1 MEEGAAAL
9 SEPVRDQRATAE
21 APLVLTPPAPGK
33 APAPTLGIATPAPLR
48 REGPKK
54 LTGEAKYTDDL
65 VFPGAWYGATIRST
79 EAHARILGIEQDPDF
94 DWSKVVV
101 MTARDIPGE
110 NVVSVIKDDMPA
122 LAADVIRHH
131 SEPVALVAA
140 PDKATL
146 REAKRR
152 ITIRTEAL
160 EPIFDPLLSEQQF
173 AAYDVSRGDPESAF
187 KEATLVVHG
196 EYRVG
201 HQEQLY
207 IENQA
212 MIAEPRPDGGITI
225 TGSLQCPYY
234 VHSALKRALALSDTQ
249 AVITQA
255 ETGGGFGGKEDFPS
269 VVAIHAALLAQRIG
283 KPVRMIYDRHE
294 DIASTTK
301 RHPAVVRYR
310 SGVSADGRLIAQD
323 IEVVM
328 DGGAYC
334 TLTPVVLSRG
344 VLHAGGPYEC
354 PNVHISGR
362 AMATNTPSNGAFRGF
377 GAPQVGFA
385 HELQV
390 ARIAE
395 ELGVSPAE
403 LRQRWAYRE
412 GGVTPS
418 GQVLHESVA
427 AEEVLREATEAAD
440 YEGVREVSQQT
451 RAIRW
456 GQAAEAGA
464 GFNSTRVHSASGIG
478 IAMAWHGAGFTGR
491 GEIMMASVAGVE
503 LGAGGVV
510 RLLIANTEIGQGT
523 NTVMPMIV
531 AEVLGIDS
539 EDIELAPID
548 TSIVPNSGPT
558 VASRTVMVVGALVSK
573 AAARLRETVE
583 ARSGG
588 NFADVYKADAAAH
601 GATRVDEQ
609 YESATD
615 VEFDD
620 ATHTGDAYPAFGW
633 ACAVAKVDVD
643 LDSGEVRV
651 RSVVSADD
659 VGRVIHPLLAEGQ
672 VEGGTLQSVGY
683 GTIEEIKLKDGRYLN
698 DRLSTYIIP
707 TAMDAPKITAI
718 LVEKPFSGS
727 PHGAKGVGELP
738 MNVAAP
744 AIVDAIHDAVGVWI
758 TELPATP
765 ERVLAALEDGA

>member
-1 MEEGAAAL
+1 MSDTAL
-9 SEPVRDQRATAE
+9 DQLGTTE
-21 APLVLTPPAPGK
+21 APVVMSPRVPGEVATLTRGLAS
-33 APAPTLGIATPAPLR
+33 PAPLR
-48 REGPKK
+48 REGPGK
-54 LTGEAKYTDDL
+54 LTGEAQYTDDL

-79 EAHARILGIEQDPDF
+79 QAHARLLGLELDPNF

-101 MTARDIPGE
+101 MTAADIPGE
-110 NVVSVIKDDMPA
+110 NIVSSIQDDMPA
-122 LAADVIRHH
+122 LADGEIRHH
-131 SEPVALVAA
+131 SEPIALVVA

-152 ITIRTEAL
+152 IKPHTEPLPAV
-160 EPIFDPLLSEQQF
+160 FDPLDSTQQF
-173 AAYDVSRGDPESAF
+173 AAYEITHGDPEAAF
-187 KEATLVVHG
+187 RDASLIVQG

-255 ETGGGFGGKEDFPS
+255 ETGGAFGGKEEYPS
-269 VVAIHAALLAQRIG
+269 VLAIHAALLAQRIG

-301 RHPAVVRYR
+301 RHPAVIRYR

-323 IEVVM
+323 VEVVM
-328 DGGAYC
+328 DAGAYC
-334 TLTPVVLSRG
+334 TLSPVVLSRG

-354 PNVHISGR
+354 PNVHIAGR
-362 AMATNTPSNGAFRGF
+362 TMATNTPPNGAFRGF

-390 ARIAE
+390 ARIAD
-395 ELGVSPAE
+395 ELDVSPAE
-403 LRQRWAYRE
+403 LRRRWAYRE
-412 GGVTPS
+412 GGTTPT

-427 AEEVLREATEAAD
+427 ADEVLDRATREAD
-440 YEGVREVSQQT
+440 YEGVREVSRQT

-456 GQAAEAGA
+456 RQAAEAGS
-464 GFNSTRVHSASGIG
+464 GFNSTRLRNASGIG
-478 IAMAWHGAGFTGR
+478 IAMGWHGAGFTGR
-491 GEIMMASVAGVE
+491 GEINMASVASLE
-503 LGAGGVV
+503 LGDDGIIRILA
-510 RLLIANTEIGQGT
+510 ANTEMGQGT
-523 NTVMPMIV
+523 NTVLPMIV
-531 AEVLGIDS
+531 ADVLGVES
-539 EDIELAPID
+539 SAVEMAPID

-558 VASRTVMVVGALVSK
+558 VASRTVMVVGGLLSK

-588 NFADVYKADAAAH
+588 DFADVYRTDARRH

-609 YESATD
+609 FQSATE
-615 VEFDD
+615 VEFDE

-633 ACAVAKVDVD
+633 ACAVAVVDVD

-659 VGRVIHPLLAEGQ
+659 AGHVIHPLLAEGQ
-672 VEGGTLQSVGY
+672 VEGGTLQAVGY
-683 GTIEEIKLKDGRYLN
+683 GTIEEIKMQDGRYLN
-698 DRLSTYIIP
+698 DRLATYLIP
-707 TAMDAPKITAI
+707 TSMDAPRITAI
-718 LVEKPFSGS
+718 LVEKPFSGT
-727 PHGAKGVGELP
+727 PNGAKGLGELP

-744 AIVDAIHDAVGVWI
+744 AVVDAIHDAVGVWV
-758 TELPATP
+758 TELPATA
-765 ERVLAALEDGA
+765 ERVLRALEDGA

>member
-1 MEEGAAAL
+1 M
-9 SEPVRDQRATAE
+9 SEPVRDQHNSAE
-21 APLVLTPPAPGK
+21 GPVVLTPPAPGE
-33 APAPTLGIATPAPLR
+33 AAAPTRGMARPAPLR
-48 REGPKK
+48 REGRKK
-54 LTGEAKYTDDL
+54 LTGEALYTDDL
-65 VFPGAWYGATIRST
+65 VFPGAWYGATIRSSD
-79 EAHARILGIEQDPDF
+79 AHARLLGLEQDPDF

-101 MTARDIPGE
+101 MTAKDIPGE
-110 NVVSVIKDDMPA
+110 NVVSVIIDDMPA
-122 LAADVIRHH
+122 LADEEIRHH
-131 SEPVALVAA
+131 SEAVALLAA

-146 REAKRR
+146 REAKKR
-152 ITIRTEAL
+152 IKPRTEPL
-160 EPIFDPLLSEQQF
+160 PPVFDPLDSEQQF
-173 AAYDVSRGDPESAF
+173 AAYELTRGDPDAGFE
-187 KEATLVVHG
+187 EATLVVQG

-212 MIAEPRPDGGITI
+212 MIAAPRPDGGITI
-225 TGSLQCPYY
+225 TGSMQCPYY
-234 VHSALKRALALSDTQ
+234 VHSALKKALALSDEQ

-255 ETGGGFGGKEDFPS
+255 ETGGGFGGKEDYPS

-301 RHPAVVRYR
+301 RHPAIVRYR
-310 SGVSADGRLIAQD
+310 SGISADGRLIAQD
-323 IEVVM
+323 IELIM

-334 TLTPVVLSRG
+334 TLSPVVLSRG

-354 PNVHISGR
+354 PNVHIKGR
-362 AMATNTPSNGAFRGF
+362 SMATNTPSNSAFRGF

-390 ARIAE
+390 ARIAA
-395 ELGVSPAE
+395 ELDLSPAE
-403 LRQRWAYRE
+403 LRQRWVYRE
-412 GGVTPS
+412 GGTTPS

-427 AEEVLREATEAAD
+427 AEEVLARATEAAD
-440 YEGVREVSQQT
+440 YDNLQGLSRQT
-451 RAIRW
+451 RAVRW
-456 GQAAEAGA
+456 GLAADAGS
-464 GFNSTRVHSASGIG
+464 GYSSPRVHTASGIG
-478 IAMAWHGAGFTGR
+478 LAMAWHGAGFTGS
-491 GEIMMASVAGVE
+491 GEAMMASTAGVE
-503 LGAGGVV
+503 LSADGVV

-531 AEVLGIDS
+531 AEVLGLDPS
-539 EDIELAPID
+539 EVEMAPID

-558 VASRTVMVVGALVSK
+558 VASRTVMVVGGLVSK
-573 AAARLRETVE
+573 AASRLRTLVE
-583 ARSGG
+583 ERSGG
-588 NFADVYKADAAAH
+588 EFAAVYRDDAKAH
-601 GATRVDEQ
+601 GATRIDQQ
-609 YESATD
+609 YESEVE

-643 LDSGEVRV
+643 LDTGEVRV

-683 GTIEEIKLKDGRYLN
+683 GTIEEMKLQDGRYLN

-707 TAMDAPKITAI
+707 TSLDAPEITAI
-718 LVEKPFSGS
+718 LVEAPFSGS

-744 AIVDAIHDAVGVWI
+744 AVVDAIHDAVGIWI
-758 TELPATP
+758 TELPATS
-765 ERVLAALEDGA
+765 ERVLAALEDASTEEEA

>member
-1 MEEGAAAL
+1 
-9 SEPVRDQRATAE
+9 V
-21 APLVLTPPAPGK
+21 
-33 APAPTLGIATPAPLR
+33 PTLGRAIPAPLR
-48 REGPKK
+48 REGPDK
-54 LTGEAKYTDDL
+54 LTGKARYTDDY
-65 VFPGAWYGATIRST
+65 VFPGAWHGATIRST
-79 EAHARILGIEQDPDF
+79 EPHARLLGLELDDDF
-94 DWSKVVV
+94 DWSRVVV
-101 MTARDIPGE
+101 MTAQDIPGE
-110 NVVSVIKDDMPA
+110 NVVASIKDDMPA
-122 LAADVIRHH
+122 LVADTIRHH
-131 SEPVALVAA
+131 AEPVALLAA
-140 PDKATL
+140 PDKETL
-146 REAKRR
+146 REARKR
-152 ITIRTEAL
+152 IALKTE
-160 EPIFDPLLSEQQF
+160 PLAPVLDVLQSEQQF
-173 AAYDVSRGDPESAF
+173 AACRIDHGEVEAGFEQ
-187 KEATLVVHG
+187 ATLIVQG

-225 TGSLQCPYY
+225 TGSMQCPYY
-234 VHSALKRALALSDTQ
+234 VHDALKRALDLSDTQ

-269 VVAIHAALLAQRIG
+269 VVAVHAALLAQRIG

-294 DIASTTK
+294 DLSVTTK
-301 RHPAVVRYR
+301 RHPAVIRYR
-310 SGVSADGRLIAQD
+310 SGVAADGSLIAQD
-323 IEVVM
+323 VEVIM

-354 PNVHISGR
+354 PNVRITGR
-362 AMATNTPSNGAFRGF
+362 AMATNTPPNSAFRGF
-377 GAPQVGFA
+377 GAPQVEFA
-385 HELQV
+385 AELQV
-390 ARIAE
+390 ARIAD
-395 ELGVSPAE
+395 ELGISPAE
-403 LRQRWAYRE
+403 LRERWLYRE
-412 GGVTPS
+412 GGTTPT

-427 AEEVLREATEAAD
+427 GIEVLERAVESAE
-440 YEGVREVSQQT
+440 YERVRDVSAQT

-456 GQAAEAGA
+456 GQASEAGR

-478 IAMAWHGAGFTGR
+478 LAMGWHGAGFTGR
-491 GEIMMASVAGVE
+491 GEINLASVAGVE
-503 LGAGGVV
+503 LGDDGVV
-510 RLLIANTEIGQGT
+510 RILIANTEIGQGT

-531 AEVLGIDS
+531 AEALGIDPA
-539 EDIELAPID
+539 EIEMAPVD

-558 VASRTVMVVGALVSK
+558 VASRTVMVVGGLVTT
-573 AAARLRETVE
+573 AARKLRATVE

-588 NFADVYKADAAAH
+588 TFADTYKADAKAN

-609 YESATD
+609 FKPITD
-615 VEFDD
+615 VDFDEE
-620 ATHTGDAYPAFGW
+620 TYTGDAYPAFGW
-633 ACAVAKVDVD
+633 ACAIAKVDVD

-659 VGRVIHPLLAEGQ
+659 VGRVIHPLMAEGQ

-683 GTIEEIKLKDGRYLN
+683 GTIEEIKLDDGRYLN

-707 TAMDAPKITAI
+707 TSLDAPRITAI
-718 LVEKPFSGS
+718 LVEAPFSGT

-758 TELPATP
+758 TELPATS
-765 ERVLAALEDGA
+765 ERVLKALEEQA

>member
-1 MEEGAAAL
+1 MNEH
-9 SEPVRDQRATAE
+9 VRDQHATTE
-21 APLVLTPPAPGK
+21 GPVVLTPPAPGE
-33 APAPTLGIATPAPLR
+33 AAALARGLASPAPLR
-48 REGPKK
+48 REGPGK

-79 EAHARILGIEQDPDF
+79 EAHARLLGLELDPDF

-101 MTARDIPGE
+101 MTAEDIPGE
-110 NVVSVIKDDMPA
+110 NIVSSIQDDMPA
-122 LAADVIRHH
+122 LATGVIRHH
-131 SEPVALVAA
+131 SEPIALVAA

-152 ITIRTEAL
+152 IKARTQPL
-160 EPIFDPLLSEQQF
+160 PPVFDPLESEQQF
-173 AAYDVSRGDPESAF
+173 AAYEITRGDVAAGF
-187 KEATLVVHG
+187 AQATLIVQG

-225 TGSLQCPYY
+225 TGSMQCPYY
-234 VHSALKRALALSDTQ
+234 VHTALKRALDLSDTQ

-301 RHPAVVRYR
+301 RHPAVIRYR
-310 SGVSADGRLIAQD
+310 SGVSADGRLVAQD
-323 IEVVM
+323 VEVVM
-328 DGGAYC
+328 DAGAYC
-334 TLTPVVLSRG
+334 TLSPVVLSRG

-354 PNVHISGR
+354 PNVHIKGR
-362 AMATNTPSNGAFRGF
+362 TMATNTPPNSAFRGF

-390 ARIAE
+390 ARIADE
-395 ELGVSPAE
+395 MGLSPAE
-403 LRQRWAYRE
+403 LRRRWAYRE

-418 GQVLHESVA
+418 GQVLRESVA
-427 AEEVLREATEAAD
+427 AEDVLEQATQAAD

-451 RAIRW
+451 RTIRW
-456 GQAAEAGA
+456 RYAAEAAA
-464 GFNSTRVHSASGIG
+464 GFNSTRIRTASGIG
-478 IAMAWHGAGFTGR
+478 IAMGWHGAGFTGR
-491 GEIMMASVAGVE
+491 GEINMASVAGVE
-503 LGAGGVV
+503 LGDDGVV
-510 RLLIANTEIGQGT
+510 RLLVANTEIGQGT
-523 NTVMPMIV
+523 NTVLPMIV
-531 AEVLGIDS
+531 AEVLGI
-539 EDIELAPID
+539 EPGEVQMAPID

-558 VASRTVMVVGALVSK
+558 VASRTVMVVGGLVSR
-573 AAARLRETVE
+573 AASKLRETVE

-588 NFADVYKADAAAH
+588 VFADVYRDDARRH

-609 YESATD
+609 YQSATD

-620 ATHTGDAYPAFGW
+620 ETHTGDAYPAFGW

-683 GTIEEIKLKDGRYLN
+683 GTIEEIKLQDGRYLN
-698 DRLSTYIIP
+698 DRLATYLIP
-707 TAMDAPKITAI
+707 TSMDAPRITAI
-718 LVEKPFSGS
+718 LVEKPFSGA

-744 AIVDAIHDAVGVWI
+744 AIVDAIHDAVGVWV

-765 ERVLAALEDGA
+765 ERVLRTLAEPA